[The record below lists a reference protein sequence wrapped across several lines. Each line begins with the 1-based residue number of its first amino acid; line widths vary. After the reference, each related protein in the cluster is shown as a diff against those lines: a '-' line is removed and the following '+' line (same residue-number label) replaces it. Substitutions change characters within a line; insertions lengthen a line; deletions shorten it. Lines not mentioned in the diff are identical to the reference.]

1 MSFNKRF
8 IKKDIILSNINNL
21 KYISNLVKADALI
34 IDNWSDKFY
43 KNFDFEFKKYN
54 EIRSLIISENKFD
67 SNHREMLSDENFNK
81 LKKLSN
87 ILINLKTNP
96 DWIDIHLANSI
107 IEDTIPDDISGKFE
121 LLVDYFIDKIN
132 FKYEQR

>member
-1 MSFNKRF
+1 MSFNKRY
-8 IKKDIILSNINNL
+8 ITKDIILSNIDNL

-43 KNFDFEFKKYN
+43 KNFDFKYKKYN
-54 EIRSLIISENKFD
+54 EIRNLIISENKFD
-67 SNHREMLSDENFNK
+67 SNQREMLSDENFNK

-87 ILINLKTNP
+87 VLINLKTNP

-107 IEDTIPDDISGKFE
+107 IEDTIPDEISGKFN
-121 LLVDYFIDKIN
+121 LLVDYFIQKIN
-132 FKYEQR
+132 SKYE

>member
-1 MSFNKRF
+1 MSFNKRY
-8 IKKDIILSNINNL
+8 IKAELIISSLNNL
-21 KYISNLVKADALI
+21 DYISNLVKADALI
-34 IDNWSDKFY
+34 IDDWSDKFY

-54 EIRSLIISENKFD
+54 KVREEIILENKFS
-67 SNHREMLSDENFNK
+67 SNHREMLSDDKFNK

-87 ILINLKTNP
+87 IYINLKTNP

-121 LLVDYFIDKIN
+121 LLVDYFIEKIN
-132 FKYEQR
+132 SIYKS